1 MYKTVFKACFHSTN
15 KGKSSLTSFLVKCIL
30 ELTVKWYALIS
41 DNGYIW
47 RIDLA
52 KTYTRFDGIKQTLH
66 IHANKRLHAILFL

>member
-1 MYKTVFKACFHSTN
+1 MVI
-15 KGKSSLTSFLVKCIL
+15 IL
-30 ELTVKWYALIS
+30 CCLIS